1 VLDIVRLCTE
11 RHIPFLT
18 SGHHHCRPGW
28 VQLHCPNCT
37 GGKSGYHL
45 GFSLELGYFN
55 CWRCGKI
62 KITEAVAGLLHILR
76 PGDVVEV
83 LRQYQRHGPGPVA
96 RASHRPASLAPP
108 PELAP
113 LSRAHRAYLR
123 GRGLSPSHLVRLWG
137 LRGTTFLSGAWNWRV
152 VYPICD
158 MSGRTVAWQGRA
170 IHTGVEPR
178 YKTTDTNLILIDPR
192 AMIYGIHCIPSD
204 AVVIVEGAVDVWRLG
219 PGAVASLGIGWKH
232 QQIEQLRAF
241 NRRYVMFDPEP
252 AAQRRACE
260 VAAHLG
266 QFRGTTEIIDGLSS
280 DPGDMAQAEAD
291 RIMAALG
298 IRGGQ

>member
-1 VLDIVRLCTE
+1 
-11 RHIPFLT
+11 
-18 SGHHHCRPGW
+18 
-28 VQLHCPNCT
+28 
-37 GGKSGYHL
+37 
-45 GFSLELGYFN
+45 
-55 CWRCGKI
+55 
-62 KITEAVAGLLHILR
+62 
-76 PGDVVEV
+76 
-83 LRQYQRHGPGPVA
+83 
-96 RASHRPASLAPP
+96 
-108 PELAP
+108 
-113 LSRAHRAYLR
+113 
-123 GRGLSPSHLVRLWG
+123 
-137 LRGTTFLSGAWNWRV
+137 
-152 VYPICD
+152 
-158 MSGRTVAWQGRA
+158 
-170 IHTGVEPR
+170 
-178 YKTTDTNLILIDPR
+178 
-192 AMIYGIHCIPSD
+192 MIYGIHCIPSD